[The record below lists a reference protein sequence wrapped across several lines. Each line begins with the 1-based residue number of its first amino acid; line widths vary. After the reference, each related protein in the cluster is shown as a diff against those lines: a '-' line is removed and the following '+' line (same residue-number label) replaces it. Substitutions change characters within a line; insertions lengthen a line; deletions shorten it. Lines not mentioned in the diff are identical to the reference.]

1 MKNLSNFN
9 RGVKNLSIKE
19 QIEINGGA
27 SFWSEFVDGFIE
39 GYRTVKAALR
49 KK

>member
-9 RGVKNLSIKE
+9 RGVKNLSINE